1 MKRPN
6 QIRTKSSKNY
16 NFYELHRKSS
26 SGGGLCIGVHKDIK
40 SVWINQGDDEVECLI
55 VEVWLNDFPV
65 RIMTAYGPQLGDLN
79 EKKSK
84 FWQFIE
90 KEADLANKIGAGF
103 ILQMDGNCH
112 LGKDIIKNDVN
123 EKNANGKL
131 FTEFL
136 DRMPNLCLANALE
149 ICDGTIT
156 RTRKTVNGTEQAALD
171 VFMVC
176 DKLLPYFRSVKKLG
190 RVTES
195 DHNQVEIELNMDY
208 SKVKTERV
216 EMFDLKNKKAQQSF
230 KTLTTNTDEFTNCFI
245 GQLPLEAQ
253 AKKWRKVLTKYLHKS
268 FKRIRI
274 RNKPRIK
281 KT

>member
-1 MKRPN
+1 M
-6 QIRTKSSKNY
+6 
-16 NFYELHRKSS
+16 
-26 SGGGLCIGVHKDIK
+26 
-40 SVWINQGDDEVECLI
+40 I
-55 VEVWLNDFPV
+55 VEVWLNDFPF

-90 KEADLANKIGAGF
+90 KEADLANTIGAGF

-171 VFMVC
+171 VFVVC
-176 DKLLPYFRSVKKLG
+176 DKLLPYLTKVKVDEKREHTLTNFRSVKKLG

-208 SKVKTERV
+208 SKVKTE
-216 EMFDLKNKKAQQSF
+216 
-230 KTLTTNTDEFTNCFI
+230 
-245 GQLPLEAQ
+245 
-253 AKKWRKVLTKYLHKS
+253 
-268 FKRIRI
+268 
-274 RNKPRIK
+274 
-281 KT
+281 